1 MADDTFRDFTPLDH
15 AIADLTERM
24 SPAARKALATRVAVD
39 LQKANAARMHENVEP
54 DGGAMEP
61 RKLKKSGKIRTRRLR
76 DRVTGL
82 RRTVRQ
88 QKMFLRAAAPRYLR
102 KETTAGEAQVGFVGA
117 MARIMRV
124 HQYGLRDTVTRDPS
138 SPPTDYPARQV
149 IGFADAD
156 RAQLLERISEQLQP

>member
-1 MADDTFRDFTPLDH
+1 MADETFRDFTPLDH
-15 AIADLTERM
+15 AIEDMTRRM
-24 SPAARKALATRVAVD
+24 TPAARKALATRVAVD
-39 LQKANAARMHENVEP
+39 LQKANAGRMHENVEP
-54 DGGAMEP
+54 DGSAMEP
-61 RKLKKSGKIRTRRLR
+61 RKLKKSGKARTRRLR
-76 DRVTGL
+76 DRVTSI

-102 KETTAGEAQVGFVGA
+102 KETSAGEAQVGFVGA

-138 SPPTDYPARQV
+138 SPAADYPARQV

-156 RAQLLERISEQLQP
+156 RAQVLERVAEHLEA